1 MSTLETN
8 SIAKYSGNNVSVDD
22 SLNLKSYSTSARNA
36 LTSAAGDMIYNSDD
50 NKVQVY
56 TGSAWE
62 DLGGA
67 TFEVAYLVI
76 AGGGGGAGARGGGAG
91 GGGAGGYLNSYAS
104 ENSGDGSATLTKAKI
119 LPGNSY
125 TVTVGAGGSGGTNAY
140 NSVGSTGSNSVFDT
154 VVAVGGGGGSGSGS
168 GLSTRGGS
176 GGGAGANLYA
186 GTYNDSSLAKYY
198 RPADGTIGQ
207 GNRGGYPVQIGVN
220 NSIPG
225 GGGGGSATNGGTG
238 LSNNRGG
245 HGGNGTASSITGTS
259 VTRAGGGGAGGG
271 GSNGNSYSAVGG
283 DGQAGGGNGATA
295 NGTGTA
301 GTANTGGGGG
311 GSSSTHTNAYTGGT
325 GGSGLVILR
334 YPNTFSITLAGG
346 AASAAGEQSG
356 TNNEKYIEIQSSGTV
371 SWA

>member
-8 SIAKYSGNNVSVDD
+8 SIGKYSGNNVSIDD

-104 ENSGDGSATLTKAKI
+104 ENSGDGSATLTKSKI

-125 TVTVGAGGSGGTNAY
+125 TVTVGGGGSGGTNAY
-140 NSVGSTGSNSVFDT
+140 NSVGGTGSNSVFDT
-154 VVAVGGGGGSGSGS
+154 VVAVGGGGGSGSGQAIP
-168 GLSTRGGS
+168 TRGGS

-186 GTYNDSSLAKYY
+186 GTYNDQSLARYY

-207 GNRGGYPVQIGVN
+207 GNRGGYPIQIGVN

-225 GGGGGSATNGGTG
+225 GGGGGSGGNGANGV
-238 LSNNRGG
+238 SNSKGG
-245 HGGNGTASSITGTS
+245 NGGNGTASSITGSS
-259 VTRAGGGGAGGG
+259 VERAGGGGAGGG
-271 GSNGNSYSAVGG
+271 GSNGNSGGAVGG
-283 DGQAGGGNGATA
+283 TGQDGGGNG
-295 NGTGTA
+295 GTGNGAGTA
-301 GTANTGGGGG
+301 RTANTGGGGG
-311 GSSSTHTNAYTGGT
+311 GSSSTHTNAYTGGA
-325 GGSGLVILR
+325 GGSGIVILR
-334 YPNTFSITLAGG
+334 YPNTYTIS
-346 AASAAGEQSG
+346 QSG
-356 TNNEKYIEIQSSGTV
+356 LTLTTATDGDDKVTTITAGTGTV

>member
-8 SIAKYSGNNVSVDD
+8 SIGKYSGNNVSIDD
-22 SLNLKSYSTSARNA
+22 SLNLKSYTTTQRNA
-36 LTSAAGDMIYNSDD
+36 LTSVAGDMIYNSTTS
-50 NKVQVY
+50 KAEYY
-56 TGSAWE
+56 TGSEWVE
-62 DLGGA
+62 PGGS

-125 TVTVGAGGSGGTNAY
+125 TVTVGAGGAGGTNAY

-168 GLSTRGGS
+168 AIPTRGGS

-186 GTYNDSSLAKYY
+186 GHYNDQSLAKYY

-207 GNRGGYPVQIGVN
+207 GNRGGYPIQIGVN
-220 NSIPG
+220 NSVPG
-225 GGGGGSATNGGTG
+225 GGGGGSGGNGGNG
-238 LSNNRGG
+238 VSNSKGG
-245 HGGNGTASSITGTS
+245 DGGNGTASSITGTS
-259 VTRAGGGGAGGG
+259 VTRAGGGGAGGEDTATG
-271 GSNGNSYSAVGG
+271 GT
-283 DGQAGGGNGATA
+283 GQGGGGNGAA
-295 NGTGTA
+295 DGDDPGISA
-301 GTANTGGGGG
+301 TANTGGGGG
-311 GSSSTHTNAYTGGT
+311 GASSTHTNAYTGGT

>member
-8 SIAKYSGNNVSVDD
+8 SIGKYSGNNVSIDD
-22 SLNLKSYSTSARNA
+22 SLNLKSYTTTQRNA
-36 LTSAAGDMIYNSDD
+36 LTSVAGDMIYNSTTS
-50 NKVQVY
+50 KAEYY
-56 TGSAWE
+56 TGSEWVE
-62 DLGGA
+62 PGGS

-104 ENSGDGSATLTKAKI
+104 ENSGDGSSTLTKAKI

-140 NSVGSTGSNSVFDT
+140 NSVGGTGSNSVFDT
-154 VVAVGGGGGSGSGS
+154 VVAVGGGGGSGSGQAIP
-168 GLSTRGGS
+168 TRGGS

-186 GTYNDSSLAKYY
+186 GHYSDQSLAKYY

-207 GNRGGYPVQIGVN
+207 GNRGGYPIQIGVN
-220 NSIPG
+220 NSVPG
-225 GGGGGSATNGGTG
+225 GGGGGSGGDGGNGV
-238 LSNNRGG
+238 SNSKGG
-245 HGGNGTASSITGTS
+245 DGGNGTASSITGSS
-259 VTRAGGGGAGGG
+259 VTRAGGGGAGGEDTATG
-271 GSNGNSYSAVGG
+271 GT
-283 DGQAGGGNGATA
+283 GQGGGGNGAA
-295 NGTGTA
+295 DGDDPGISA
-301 GTANTGGGGG
+301 TANTGGGGG
-311 GSSSTHTNAYTGGT
+311 GASSTHTSAYTGGN

-346 AASAAGEQSG
+346 AASSAGEQSG
-356 TNNEKYIEIQSSGTV
+356 TDNEKYIEIQSSGTV